1 MASNPTLPSSSAPTS
16 AVSAPTIQ
24 RTDTVRLSDL
34 GSGDY
39 GIAALHNQPTQPTQP
54 AESAPSA
61 PPATADSA
69 TAQKGKEKTQPRNA
83 SPGPS
88 NPLTSSTAAAR
99 RHLDAM
105 GLRAIDP
112 VPVDPKDKKKFDAKT
127 ETRAIHRDLHAV
139 AQQSAEHVRDTS
151 ERFEALDET
160 MESFQNQLAG
170 VQISLAE
177 NGVAAVA
184 GDPVFLDLAIGNN
197 PLIQRLVAG
206 HKAAVANNQVVD
218 ARLAGIE
225 RTQQQILDRL
235 QALTTPAPSPQP
247 AAAPAAAPAPVT
259 APPPASLAA
268 APASADAAPLNAAT
282 ATSVAP
288 PPPYSAPP
296 ALAAPAPAITTT
308 GAGPVTLPDV
318 ALRGFSSSSLEGRM
332 GAMEGMLQQ
341 IAAGMKRGRSPSP
354 EPARAVRAHVDDAP
368 ANSPA
373 PPVIAHTAPPTGTI
387 YAPTGVAALPAG
399 ITHAPAA
406 PPAVA
411 PSAGTVYAPGV
422 VAAAPAGI
430 VHAPATLAPPPAG
443 IIHAAAALAPP
454 SSVAPVASPIAAP
467 PVGIVHGPA
476 ASALPA
482 GVVHAAP
489 APVALPVVVTPGGSR
504 PRRNAAPPRNR
515 AAEVRLASAQW
526 GQDITSEARAVL
538 KAVLKDYDL
547 SAVFT
552 RAYRLT
558 QEPGTI
564 VIGFVSPEH
573 AHWLIPI
580 FNASRV
586 APYEHIFA
594 YPN

>member
-16 AVSAPTIQ
+16 TVSAPAVQ
-24 RTDTVRLSDL
+24 RTDTVILSDS

-39 GIAALHNQPTQPTQP
+39 GIANLHDQSIQPTQLT
-54 AESAPSA
+54 ASAPTTTESGS
-61 PPATADSA
+61 P
-69 TAQKGKEKTQPRNA
+69 QKGKDSVQPRNA

-88 NPLTSSTAAAR
+88 NPLTSSAAAAR

-105 GLRAIDP
+105 GLRAIEP

-127 ETRAIHRDLHAV
+127 ETRAIHRELHAV
-139 AQQSAEHVRDTS
+139 AQQSAEHVRNTS
-151 ERFEALDET
+151 ERFNALNEAMD
-160 MESFQNQLAG
+160 SFQDQLTG

-197 PLIQRLVAG
+197 PLIQRLVEG
-206 HKAAVANNQVVD
+206 HKGAAANSQVVD

-235 QALTTPAPSPQP
+235 QVLTSSAPSSQP
-247 AAAPAAAPAPVT
+247 AAAPAAAPAPMT
-259 APPPASLAA
+259 APLPASLSAG
-268 APASADAAPLNAAT
+268 PANADAALTT
-282 ATSVAP
+282 ATPNSAAP

-296 ALAAPAPAITTT
+296 TAPAPAITTT
-308 GAGPVTLPDV
+308 GAGPMTLPDV

-354 EPARAVRAHVDDAP
+354 APTRAVRAHIDNTP
-368 ANSPA
+368 AHSPA
-373 PPVIAHTAPPTGTI
+373 PPVIDHAAPPAVTL
-387 YAPTGVAALPAG
+387 YAPAGVPALPAG

-406 PPAVA
+406 PPAAAA
-411 PSAGTVYAPGV
+411 PPPGIVYTPGV
-422 VAAAPAGI
+422 VSAAP
-430 VHAPATLAPPPAG
+430 
-443 IIHAAAALAPP
+443 AALAPP
-454 SSVAPVASPIAAP
+454 FSVAPVASPIAAP
-467 PVGIVHGPA
+467 PLGIAHSAA

-482 GVVHAAP
+482 GIVQAAP
-489 APVALPVVVTPGGSR
+489 APLAFPVAVAPGGGR
-504 PRRNAAPPRNR
+504 ARRNAALPRNR

-526 GQDITSEARAVL
+526 GQDITSEARGVL
-538 KAVLKDYDL
+538 SAVLKDYDL
-547 SAVFT
+547 STVFT

-564 VIGFVSPEH
+564 VIGFVSAAH
-573 AHWLIPI
+573 AQWFIPA

-586 APYEHIFA
+586 SGFEHIFA
-594 YPN
+594 SPN